1 MAGSAEGRAPKAAT
15 SVDVAHLA
23 GVSRATV
30 SFVLNNAPQSI
41 APKTRENVLRAARLL
56 NYRPNLSAK
65 ALAEG
70 TSRVVLFDLSSSSWN
85 GQAMH
90 VLAELTRALAEH
102 GLVTAV
108 HLDAPVQQSLLSTA
122 LRIRPRL
129 VLPSRSLSPEE
140 RAEFDDA
147 GILVVEVPA
156 TEIADVED
164 LAARI
169 RLEHLRQRGHS
180 RIAIAEREE
189 PGLAPVIETRRRAVV
204 AAAVELGL
212 LEPMVVAFHDGASAI
227 SQVQRMTDAGI
238 TAVCAFND
246 DTALATIRAAADAGV
261 RCPQDLAVIGA
272 DDTFPGS
279 VAFPPLTTVKVDF
292 ERLGKLFAPTVLA
305 ALGVVEIGPLPDVN
319 DVLTL
324 VVREST

>member
-1 MAGSAEGRAPKAAT
+1 MAESAESRASKAAT
-15 SVDVAHLA
+15 SADVASLA

-70 TSRVVLFDLSSSSWN
+70 SSRVVLFDLSSSSWN
-85 GQAMH
+85 QQAMH
-90 VLAELTRALAEH
+90 VLAELTRVLAEH

-129 VLPSRSLSPEE
+129 VLPKWPLSPQE

-147 GILVVEVPA
+147 GILVAEVSEA
-156 TEIADVED
+156 EIADVED

-169 RLEHLRQRGHS
+169 RVEHLHQRGHQ
-180 RIAIAEREE
+180 RIAIAECAGQGQDAIVES
-189 PGLAPVIETRRRAVV
+189 RRRAVV
-204 AAAVELGL
+204 SAAAELGL
-212 LEPMVVAFHDGASAI
+212 PEPMVAAFHDGPSAVR
-227 SQVQRMTDAGI
+227 QVRRMKKAGI

-246 DTALATIRAAADAGV
+246 DTALATIRAAADAGL
-261 RCPQDLAVIGA
+261 RCPEDLAVIGA

-292 ERLGKLFAPTVLA
+292 ERLGKLFAPAVLA
-305 ALGVVEIGPLPDVN
+305 TLGLEAEPLPDVD
-319 DVLTL
+319 DVVTL